1 MSICVYLYTFCF
13 FSSLGE
19 LVTTHTRTH
28 SHSAPVCPPVSSAD
42 LNQSGMKTL
51 EHVAVTVT
59 ITHPCRGTLEIVL
72 VCPSGMTSVIGARRV
87 IDRYADTHRLNMN
100 EWTLFLL

>member
-1 MSICVYLYTFCF
+1 MS
-13 FSSLGE
+13 
-19 LVTTHTRTH
+19 
-28 SHSAPVCPPVSSAD
+28 PPVSAAD

-72 VCPSGMTSVIGARRV
+72 VCPSGMTSVIGARRFF
-87 IDRYADTHRLNMN
+87 DRYMNPPNLNGG
-100 EWTLFLL
+100 